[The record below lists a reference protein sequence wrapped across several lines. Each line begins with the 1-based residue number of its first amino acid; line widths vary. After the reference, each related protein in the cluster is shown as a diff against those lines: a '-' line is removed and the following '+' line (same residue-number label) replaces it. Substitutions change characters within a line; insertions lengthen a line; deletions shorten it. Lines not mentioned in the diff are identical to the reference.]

1 MDDVN
6 SSFGRLSTKA
16 SEWKPTSSASSS
28 SLTGSSDAQSDLK
41 ATAVKEFVPGRAW
54 TAGGG
59 GGVAAHGEI
68 HASLVAKSD
77 ALESD
82 MYSAAFLIHLIIV
95 LLFVP

>member
-28 SLTGSSDAQSDLK
+28 SLTGSSDPHSDLK

-54 TAGGG
+54 TAG
-59 GGVAAHGEI
+59 ASAHGEI
-68 HASLVAKSD
+68 HPWSQKV
-77 ALESD
+77 
-82 MYSAAFLIHLIIV
+82 MY
-95 LLFVP
+95 

>member
-16 SEWKPTSSASSS
+16 SEWKPHSSASSS

-59 GGVAAHGEI
+59 AAAAHGEI
-68 HASLVAKSD
+68 HAPLVAKSG

-82 MYSAAFLIHLIIV
+82 IYSAAFLIHLIIV

>member
-54 TAGGG
+54 TAGG
-59 GGVAAHGEI
+59 AAVHGEI
-68 HASLVAKSD
+68 HAPFVAKSD

-82 MYSAAFLIHLIIV
+82 IYSAAFLIHLIIV